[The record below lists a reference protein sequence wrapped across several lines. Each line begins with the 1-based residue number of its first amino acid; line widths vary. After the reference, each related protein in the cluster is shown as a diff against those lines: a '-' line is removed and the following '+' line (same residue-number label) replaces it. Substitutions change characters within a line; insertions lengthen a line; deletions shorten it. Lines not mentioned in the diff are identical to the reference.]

1 MGKQGDRVSRD
12 LQTLIITKYLFVQTQ
27 VENDLLGTNHD
38 FRQVKNVT
46 AVMMKGSTSGKNEGK
61 ESASDAQQEDDL
73 RTEKEFVA

>member
-1 MGKQGDRVSRD
+1 M
-12 LQTLIITKYLFVQTQ
+12 QTLIITKYLFLQTP
-27 VENDLLGTNHD
+27 VGNDLFGTNHD

-73 RTEKEFVA
+73 RTEKELVA

>member
-1 MGKQGDRVSRD
+1 M
-12 LQTLIITKYLFVQTQ
+12 QTLIITKYLFVQTQ

-61 ESASDAQQEDDL
+61 ELASDAQQEDDL
-73 RTEKEFVA
+73 RTEKELVA